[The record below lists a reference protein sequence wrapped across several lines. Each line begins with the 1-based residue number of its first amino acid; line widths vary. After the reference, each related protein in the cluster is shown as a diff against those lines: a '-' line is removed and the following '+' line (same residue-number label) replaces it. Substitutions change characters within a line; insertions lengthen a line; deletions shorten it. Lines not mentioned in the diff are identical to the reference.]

1 MKVGDL
7 VRLKKI
13 HETQQ
18 TTRSGVVIDI
28 IKKKV
33 WRTTEQGK
41 AIDWNKVD
49 PEDHATVLYDD
60 CHLNIPVVDL
70 EVIRAI

>member
-33 WRTTEQGK
+33 WRTTEQGE

>member
-13 HETQQ
+13 SETQSS
-18 TTRSGVVIDI
+18 TRSGVVIDI

-33 WRTTEQGK
+33 WRTTAQGK
-41 AIDWNKVD
+41 AIDWNKVV

-60 CHLNIPVVDL
+60 CNINIPIVDL
-70 EVIRAI
+70 EVIRVI